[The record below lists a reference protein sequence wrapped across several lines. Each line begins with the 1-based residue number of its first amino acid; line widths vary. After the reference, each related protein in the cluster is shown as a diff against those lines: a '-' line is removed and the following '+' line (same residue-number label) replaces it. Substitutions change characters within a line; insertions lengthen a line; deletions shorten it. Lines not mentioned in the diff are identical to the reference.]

1 MIKKVLI
8 LTIIKHVDILL
19 KVQKR
24 YKKRW
29 FKMLKTKNGRSMLL
43 PQCAV
48 CGKKISIF
56 IKGQKAK
63 GLLSSIDLKTPL
75 FYL

>member
-1 MIKKVLI
+1 MFAYC
-8 LTIIKHVDILL
+8 L
-19 KVQKR
+19 K
-24 YKKRW
+24 YKKDTKSW
-29 FKMLKTKNGRSMLL
+29 FKMLKTKSDRSMLL
-43 PQCAV
+43 SKCAV

-56 IKGQKAK
+56 IKGQKPK

>member
-24 YKKRW
+24 YKNCW

-43 PQCAV
+43 SKCAV
-48 CGKKISIF
+48 CSKKNSIF